1 MTETYADPS
10 FTKRPRPG
18 SELILWD
25 VTPSG
30 DYVRDC
36 HAGSLYGLEALE
48 FLAQQPSR
56 HGHLLSDVAL
66 AMKRSGSEPS
76 GIEIGFWRTIQM
88 FAVFGAETHDTAQH
102 RAYVRDANAAYEHW
116 RAQETREPRLASAP

>member
-1 MTETYADPS
+1 MTEIYADPS
-10 FTKRPRPG
+10 FTKRPG
-18 SELILWD
+18 TGLELILWN

-66 AMKRSGSEPS
+66 AMKRSRTEPS
-76 GIEIGFWRTIQM
+76 GI
-88 FAVFGAETHDTAQH
+88 
-102 RAYVRDANAAYEHW
+102 
-116 RAQETREPRLASAP
+116 